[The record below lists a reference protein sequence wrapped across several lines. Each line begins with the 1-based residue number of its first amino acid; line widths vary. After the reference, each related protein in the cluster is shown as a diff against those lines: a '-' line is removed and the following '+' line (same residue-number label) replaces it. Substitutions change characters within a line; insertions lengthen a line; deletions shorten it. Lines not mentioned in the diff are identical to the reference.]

1 MNQDKDTEI
10 LNADLSVI
18 GCVLVVMFLMY
29 IYIENV
35 LHTKK
40 LNQELYQAKEYTVY
54 YYNRA
59 DSMENSNI
67 ALNEYINSLEVI
79 IAQKDQLDAETAKL
93 KRIILELRLSTQK
106 KTKK

>member
-1 MNQDKDTEI
+1 MNQNKDTEI

-59 DSMENSNI
+59 DSFENNTI
-67 ALNEYINSLEVI
+67 TLNEYINSLEVI

>member
-59 DSMENSNI
+59 DTFENNTI

>member
-18 GCVLVVMFLMY
+18 GCVLVVIFLSY

-40 LNQELYQAKEYTVY
+40 LNQELYQAKEYAVY

-67 ALNEYINSLEVI
+67 SLNDYINHLEEV

-106 KTKK
+106 KIKK

>member
-18 GCVLVVMFLMY
+18 GCVLVVIFLFY
-29 IYIENV
+29 IYIENM

-67 ALNEYINSLEVI
+67 ALNEYINSLEVT

>member
-10 LNADLSVI
+10 LNADLSLI

-67 ALNEYINSLEVI
+67 ALNEYINSLEVT

>member
-18 GCVLVVMFLMY
+18 GCVLVVIFLMY

-67 ALNEYINSLEVI
+67 ALNEYINSLEII

>member
-18 GCVLVVMFLMY
+18 GCVLVVMFLIY

-67 ALNEYINSLEVI
+67 ALNEYINSLEVT

>member
-59 DSMENSNI
+59 DTFENNII